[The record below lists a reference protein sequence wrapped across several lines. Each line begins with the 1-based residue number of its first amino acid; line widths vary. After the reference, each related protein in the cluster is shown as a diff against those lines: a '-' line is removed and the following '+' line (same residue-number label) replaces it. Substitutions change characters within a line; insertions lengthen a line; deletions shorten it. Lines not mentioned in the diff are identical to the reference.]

1 MVCFVDHLV
10 EQMDSLNKVD
20 VNVYSYVF
28 TFLQLFIAK
37 LQTLKCGY
45 LWSVQRIMKYNIS
58 WSYVV
63 FSSTLEAM
71 YSYVC
76 TLVFLTTKDGA
87 DVKLA

>member
-45 LWSVQRIMKYNIS
+45 L
-58 WSYVV
+58 
-63 FSSTLEAM
+63 
-71 YSYVC
+71 
-76 TLVFLTTKDGA
+76 
-87 DVKLA
+87 